1 MRGHVVHDHVVVDVH
16 PEVVGVQEANS
27 TTIILSDVGLKALR
41 NGEVAVVNGTR
52 TGIGFRFEDPTGHN
66 ERRRLSLEATSVTAT
81 SDFVQFGQSA
91 LATPATQSQRFTLV
105 VGKDSAALLVNGK
118 VGAAIRLQGP
128 VTVLAESHGAA
139 SELRDLK
146 ISPMP
151 AASGCR
157 G

>member
-1 MRGHVVHDHVVVDVH
+1 MFLAGSSCFRLD
-16 PEVVGVQEANS
+16 
-27 TTIILSDVGLKALR
+27 
-41 NGEVAVVNGTR
+41 GEVTVVNGTR
-52 TGIGFRFEDPTGHN
+52 AGIGFRFEDPTGRN
-66 ERRRLSLEATSVTAT
+66 ERRRLNLEATSVTAT

-91 LATPATQSQRFTLV
+91 LATPSIQSQRFTLV
-105 VGKDSAALLVNGK
+105 VGKDSAALLVGGK

-128 VTVLAESHGAA
+128 VTVVAESHGSA

-146 ISPMP
+146 VSPMR